1 MSRAEYR
8 GRTRPAPGPST
19 GAGTLR
25 RPRSLSEYEQQADG
39 STALFQRAVRLL
51 QPSVSHSSVV
61 HYSAVR
67 WSVQVNLKLVNLRVN
82 TLKWDQ
88 MSPKKRVVNQFYQRK
103 QTLTESLNRA
113 WPVSEISESV
123 TSKEAKTKLSNQTYS
138 RQKEKAGQRGS
149 SVESACS
156 LSSQVDLK
164 VQQIFRLV
172 VAGKSTG
179 AADNIYDDFIPFK
192 CN

>member
-1 MSRAEYR
+1 
-8 GRTRPAPGPST
+8 
-19 GAGTLR
+19 
-25 RPRSLSEYEQQADG
+25 
-39 STALFQRAVRLL
+39 
-51 QPSVSHSSVV
+51 
-61 HYSAVR
+61 
-67 WSVQVNLKLVNLRVN
+67 
-82 TLKWDQ
+82 

-103 QTLTESLNRA
+103 TFINRVFKQS
-113 WPVSEISESV
+113 VSEISESV
-123 TSKEAKTKLSNQTYS
+123 TSEEAKTKLSNQTYS

-172 VAGKSTG
+172 VAGESTG

>member
-1 MSRAEYR
+1 
-8 GRTRPAPGPST
+8 
-19 GAGTLR
+19 
-25 RPRSLSEYEQQADG
+25 
-39 STALFQRAVRLL
+39 
-51 QPSVSHSSVV
+51 
-61 HYSAVR
+61 
-67 WSVQVNLKLVNLRVN
+67 
-82 TLKWDQ
+82 
-88 MSPKKRVVNQFYQRK
+88 MSPKKIRSEKTNINRVFK
-103 QTLTESLNRA
+103 QS
-113 WPVSEISESV
+113 VSEISESV
-123 TSKEAKTKLSNQTYS
+123 TSEEAKTKLSNQTYS